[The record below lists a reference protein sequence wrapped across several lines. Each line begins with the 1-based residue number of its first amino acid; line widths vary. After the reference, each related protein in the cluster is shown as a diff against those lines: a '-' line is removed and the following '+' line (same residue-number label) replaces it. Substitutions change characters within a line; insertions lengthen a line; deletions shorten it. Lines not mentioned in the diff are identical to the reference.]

1 MALPEAAARPSTTG
15 IDIFVTVEDV
25 TTQLVTYE
33 SIEVHRSDTLG
44 GAYSLVETETL
55 VDGTFHYTI
64 NNSDGDLN
72 KWYKYRYHH
81 ATGLVNSAFSNP
93 FHPEGV
99 TRLRARQA
107 AMTKYGAGIVVVN
120 TGTDSDKIIT
130 ADHRVKTTLFR
141 DDRGKGTW
149 LWPTSGN
156 NQEKARII
164 LSSDVSAGSMTVLP
178 AWSLAFVDGDEVE
191 WHWLADPTE
200 WNNALNRGLA
210 RYWYVERIPIVGVA
224 NQEEYS
230 LAAIPFLKDKEQV
243 HDVRWY
249 PTSGLDVD
257 ESFGVDGRWWRIRED
272 VGVLTLQ
279 ITPAI
284 ETGKILYL
292 ETTRPMSP
300 LYTDASAAPANAA
313 EELVAALCY
322 DEVLA
327 HLSAPGR
334 GAADA
339 RDVWH
344 RSRLL
349 HAPELH
355 RLLVKHRPKPRQ
367 GQPQSPWPTVVPQP
381 WSAR

>member
-1 MALPEAAARPSTTG
+1 MAG
-15 IDIFVTVEDV
+15 VDVYVTVEDI
-25 TTQLVTYE
+25 TSKLLTYE
-33 SIEVHRSDTLG
+33 SVELHRSDTLG
-44 GAYSLVETETL
+44 GAYALVETEAL
-55 VDGTFHYTI
+55 VAGTFYYTI

-72 KWYKYRYHH
+72 KWYKYRFHH
-81 ATGLVNSAFSNP
+81 DTGPVNSGFSNP
-93 FHPEGV
+93 FRVDGV
-99 TRLRARQA
+99 TRLRGRQA
-107 AMTKYGAGIVVVN
+107 ALAKYGAGVVIVADGGSTSVAQ
-120 TGTDSDKIIT
+120 T
-130 ADHRVKTTLFR
+130 ADYRVKTSLFR
-141 DDRGKGTW
+141 TDRGKGTW
-149 LWPTSGN
+149 LLPTTGGN
-156 NQEKARII
+156 SDKPRII
-164 LSSDVSAGSMTVLP
+164 KTTAPSAGQFTVLP
-178 AWSLAFVDGDEVE
+178 LWPDVIASGDEVE

-210 RYWYVERIPIVGVA
+210 RYWYVERVPLVGVA

-230 LAAIPFLKDKEQV
+230 LAVLPFLRDKEQV

-279 ITPAI
+279 IHPTIAA
-284 ETGKILYL
+284 TQTLYL
-292 ETTRPMSP
+292 ETTRPMPP
-300 LYTDASAAPANAA
+300 LYTDASAAPPNAA

-327 HLSAPGR
+327 YLSAPGR
-334 GAADA
+334 GASDA

-344 RSRLL
+344 KARLL

-367 GQPQSPWPTVVPQP
+367 GQPQTPWPTVVPQP

>member
-1 MALPEAAARPSTTG
+1 
-15 IDIFVTVEDV
+15 
-25 TTQLVTYE
+25 
-33 SIEVHRSDTLG
+33 
-44 GAYSLVETETL
+44 
-55 VDGTFHYTI
+55 
-64 NNSDGDLN
+64 
-72 KWYKYRYHH
+72 
-81 ATGLVNSAFSNP
+81 
-93 FHPEGV
+93 
-99 TRLRARQA
+99 
-107 AMTKYGAGIVVVN
+107 
-120 TGTDSDKIIT
+120 
-130 ADHRVKTTLFR
+130 RVKTDLFR
-141 DDRGKGTW
+141 NDRGKGTW
-149 LWPTSGN
+149 LLPTTGSNAGVP
-156 NQEKARII
+156 RII
-164 LSSDVSAGSMTVLP
+164 KTTTPSTGQFVVLP
-178 AWSLAFVDGDEVE
+178 SWSAVIALGDEVE

-210 RYWYVERIPIVGVA
+210 RYWYVERVPLVGVA

-230 LAAIPFLKDKEQV
+230 LAVLPFLRDKEQV

-279 ITPAI
+279 IHPAI
-284 ETGKILYL
+284 ATTQTLYL
-292 ETTRPMSP
+292 ECTRPMPP
-300 LYTDASAAPANAA
+300 LYTDASTAPPNCA

-327 HLSAPGR
+327 YLSAPGR
-334 GAADA
+334 GASDA

-344 RSRLL
+344 KARLL

-367 GQPQSPWPTVVPQP
+367 GQPQTPWPTVVPQP

>member
-1 MALPEAAARPSTTG
+1 MAG
-15 IDIFVTVEDV
+15 VDVYIIVEDIADKM
-25 TTQLVTYE
+25 LIYE
-33 SIEVHRSDTLG
+33 SIELHRSNTLTG
-44 GAYSLVETETL
+44 SYSLVETESL
-55 VDGTFHYTI
+55 VTGQFYYTI
-64 NNSDGDLN
+64 NNADGDLN
-72 KWYKYRYHH
+72 KWYKYRFHH
-81 ATGLVNSAFSNP
+81 ATGPVDSDFSAP
-93 FHPEGV
+93 LRVDGV
-99 TRLRARQA
+99 TRLRGRQA
-107 AMTKYGAGIVVVN
+107 ALAKYGAGIVVVN
-120 TGTDSDKIIT
+120 TGTDTALIT
-130 ADHRVKTTLFR
+130 TEDYRVKTSLFR
-141 DDRGKGTW
+141 TDRGKGTW
-149 LWPTSGN
+149 LLPTTGN
-156 NQEKARII
+156 NQEIARII
-164 LSSDVSAGSMTVLP
+164 SATSPNAGTMTVLP
-178 AWSLAFVDGDEVE
+178 AWALAFASGDEVE

-210 RYWYVERIPIVGVA
+210 RYWYVERVPLVGVA

-230 LAAIPFLKDKEQV
+230 LAVLPFLRDKEQV

-279 ITPAI
+279 IHPAI
-284 ETGKILYL
+284 ATTQTLYL
-292 ETTRPMSP
+292 ECTRPMPP

-334 GAADA
+334 GASDA

-344 RSRLL
+344 KARLL

>member
-1 MALPEAAARPSTTG
+1 MS
-15 IDIFVTVEDV
+15 VTLRFIVEDV
-25 TTQLVTYE
+25 TTQLLTYTV
-33 SIEVHRSDTLG
+33 IRVYRSSSLG
-44 GAYSLVETETL
+44 GTYSVIGTEALVA
-55 VDGTFHYTI
+55 GTFYYSY
-64 NNSDGDLN
+64 NDSSGDLN
-72 KWYKYRYHH
+72 SWFKYSFYNP
-81 ATGLVNSAFSNP
+81 TGPVESDLSAP
-93 FHPEGV
+93 FRVEGV

-107 AMTKYGAGIVVVN
+107 ALAKYGAGIVLVN
-120 TGTDSDKIIT
+120 TGTDSNKITT

-149 LWPTSGN
+149 LWPTTGN
-156 NQEKARII
+156 NAEVARII
-164 LSSDVSAGSMTVLP
+164 SASVASTGVITVLP
-178 AWSLAFVDGDEVE
+178 AWSGAFVDNDEVE
-191 WHWLADPTE
+191 WNWLADPIE

-210 RYWYVERIPIVGVA
+210 RYWYVERVPLVGVA

-230 LAAIPFLKDKEQV
+230 LAGIPFLKDKEQV

-279 ITPAI
+279 IAPAI
-284 ETGKILYL
+284 EATSTLYL
-292 ETTRPMSP
+292 ETTRPMPS

-327 HLSAPGR
+327 YLSAPGR
-334 GAADA
+334 GSLNA
-339 RDVWH
+339 RGTWH
-344 RSRLL
+344 EARLL
-349 HAPELH
+349 HAPALH

-367 GQPQSPWPTVVPQP
+367 GQPQTPWPTVVPQP

>member
-1 MALPEAAARPSTTG
+1 MTVNLK
-15 IDIFVTVEDV
+15 FTVEDV
-25 TTQLVTYE
+25 TAQMLTYE
-33 SIEVHRSDTLG
+33 SIRIYRSDTLG
-44 GAYSLVETETL
+44 GAYSDIQDITL
-55 VDGTFHYTI
+55 VAGTFYYSYT
-64 NNSDGDLN
+64 DAAGDLN
-72 KWYKYRYHH
+72 KWYKYSFYHS
-81 ATGLVNSAFSNP
+81 TGPVESDLSAP
-93 FHPEGV
+93 FRVDGI
-99 TRLRARQA
+99 TRLRARQEA
-107 AMTKYGAGIVVVN
+107 LSKYGAGIVVVN
-120 TGTDSDKIIT
+120 TGTDTAVVNTSDY
-130 ADHRVKTTLFR
+130 RVKTSLFR
-141 DDRGKGTW
+141 ADRGKGTW
-149 LWPTSGN
+149 LWPTTGN
-156 NQEKARII
+156 NQEIARII
-164 LSSDVSAGSMTVLP
+164 SATSPNEGTMTVLP
-178 AWSLAFVDGDEVE
+178 AWALAFVSGDEVE

-210 RYWYVERIPIVGVA
+210 RYWYVERVPLVGVA

-230 LAAIPFLKDKEQV
+230 LAVLPFLRDKEQV

-272 VGVLTLQ
+272 EGVLTLQ
-279 ITPAI
+279 IHPAI
-284 ETGKILYL
+284 ATTQTLYL
-292 ETTRPMSP
+292 ECTRPMPP
-300 LYTDASAAPANAA
+300 LYTDDSAAPANAA

-334 GAADA
+334 GASDA

-344 RSRLL
+344 KARLL

-367 GQPQSPWPTVVPQP
+367 GQPQTPWPTVVPQP